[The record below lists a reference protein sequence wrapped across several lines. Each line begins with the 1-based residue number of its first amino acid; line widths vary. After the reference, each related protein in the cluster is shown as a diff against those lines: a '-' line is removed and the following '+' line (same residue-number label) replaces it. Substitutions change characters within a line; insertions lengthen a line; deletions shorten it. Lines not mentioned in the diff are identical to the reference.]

1 MKNFVGSK
9 NGAGIKQWLISL
21 MPAHRVYVE
30 SFLGKG
36 AVLLAKRPASVSI
49 GIDYDAGVIDGYW
62 CRHAQPGLSIVHGDA
77 LSLLPLLKVQNDWL
91 IYADPPYLMSV
102 RSSKRS
108 YYAKE
113 LFTEA
118 AHDRL
123 LSILTSLQCNVMI
136 SGYQSE
142 LYSMRLK
149 DWTVKTKWTTNRRG
163 KRVQEFCWMNFEPPA
178 VFHDTRFVGNDF
190 TDRQRIKRKAGRWL
204 RKFSTMPAA
213 ERQVILTSLLAVKDH
228 NRDPIAKTDFSGQ
241 HSQNQPWD
249 PASTQSQLRL

>member
-30 SFLGKG
+30 CFLGKG
-36 AVLLAKRPASVSI
+36 AVMLAKRPAAVSI
-49 GIDYDAGVIDGYW
+49 GIDYDAGVINDYW
-62 CRHAQPGLSIVHGDA
+62 RRQSQPGLSIIHGD
-77 LSLLPLLKVQNDWL
+77 SLAILPLLNAQADWL

-102 RSSKRS
+102 RSSKRA
-108 YYAKE
+108 YYGKE
-113 LFTEA
+113 LFTDA

-123 LSILTSLQCNVMI
+123 LSILTSLQANVMI

-142 LYSMRLK
+142 LYSRRLAG
-149 DWTVKTKWTTNRRG
+149 WTVKTKWTVNRRG

-204 RKFSTMPAA
+204 RKFATMPAA
-213 ERQVILTSLLAVKDH
+213 ERQVILTSLLAVKDQ
-228 NRDPIAKTDFSGQ
+228 NRDPIVKTDFSGRTG
-241 HSQNQPWD
+241 
-249 PASTQSQLRL
+249 TQSQFRL